1 MKIIGLIPAFNEE
14 ENIVDTVSS
23 LLLSCPDVDYVV
35 INDCS
40 TDQTRSIL
48 RKNNFN
54 YLDLPINL
62 GIGGAMQTGYK
73 YALEHEYDIAF
84 QFDGDG
90 QHRAEYIQD
99 LINPIIEGDAD
110 LVIGSRFINCEGYQ
124 SSNIRRTGINILR
137 WTIKVTTGVTIHD
150 VTSGFRAVDKKLM
163 TFFAQNYAQD
173 YPEPES
179 VVAAIVNGCKV
190 VEVPTEMNERKK
202 GKSSIGKTKA
212 VYYMIKVTLAIFFY
226 KLIGKK

>member
-1 MKIIGLIPAFNEE
+1 
-14 ENIVDTVSS
+14 
-23 LLLSCPDVDYVV
+23 
-35 INDCS
+35 
-40 TDQTRSIL
+40 
-48 RKNNFN
+48 
-54 YLDLPINL
+54 
-62 GIGGAMQTGYK
+62 MQTGYK

-110 LVIGSRFINCEGYQ
+110 LVIGSRFINYEGYQ

-163 TFFAQNYAQD
+163 TFAQNYAQD

-202 GKSSIGKTKA
+202 GKSSIGKTEIRLL
-212 VYYMIKVTLAIFFY
+212 YDKVTLAIFFY